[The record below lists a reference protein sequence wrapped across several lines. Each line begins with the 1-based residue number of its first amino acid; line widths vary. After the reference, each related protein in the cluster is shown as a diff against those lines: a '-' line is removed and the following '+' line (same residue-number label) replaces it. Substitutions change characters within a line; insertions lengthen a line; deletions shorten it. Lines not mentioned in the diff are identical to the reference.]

1 MKTTA
6 EFVEAEINASIAA
19 KQKFRD
25 DRRQTDAFCRAVEL
39 VVATYRVGGRLYIA
53 GNGGSAC
60 DAQHLAAEFVCKLGR
75 LRAPLAAEALTADM
89 AILTAISNDFAYE
102 EVVARQLDCKATTR
116 DLFIALTTSGNSP
129 NIIKALEK
137 CRNLGIP
144 SVLFAGRG
152 GGMAARIAEVC
163 IVAPGENSC
172 RVQEVHIVLYHALV
186 ACVENALFF
195 SDDESIVVAPA
206 ATRVAQFAK

>member
-152 GGMAARIAEVC
+152 GGKAARIAEVC

>member
-6 EFVEAEINASIAA
+6 KFVEAEINASIAA

-25 DRRQTDAFCRAVEL
+25 DPRQMDVFGRAVEL
-39 VVATYRVGGRLYIA
+39 VVATYRGGGRIYIA

-60 DAQHLAAEFVCKLGR
+60 DSQHLAAEFVCKLGR

-89 AILTAISNDFAYE
+89 ATLTAISNDFAYE
-102 EVVARQLDCKATTR
+102 EVFARQLECKATTR
-116 DLFIALTTSGNSP
+116 DLFIAVTTSGNSP

-137 CRNLGIP
+137 GRNLGIP

-152 GGMAARIAEVC
+152 GGKAARIADVC

-195 SDDESIVVAPA
+195 SDKSIVVAPS
-206 ATRVAQFAK
+206 ATCVANGAT